1 MTIEPPPGLEVDD
14 AYWQSLLQDVEA
26 HAPETSRANNAHGRA
41 ASESRRADP
50 DSPWQAAQQAHENGE
65 LIDIVVTGYNRGGLL
80 VEWNGLHGFLP
91 SSHIIGLASHVDE
104 DGRRIE
110 MSRRVGAR
118 SCAKVIEIDRA
129 QGRFVV
135 SERAAD
141 SGNSRR
147 AAALSQLSPGQIQ
160 TGVITNVCSFG
171 AFVDLG
177 GMEGLLHISEISWG
191 RVNHPSDLLQ
201 PGQQV
206 TIQIMSVDPAQNR
219 VALSIKRLA
228 PDPWASVEQRYQ
240 IGQVLEGVVTSVV
253 NFGAFVRLEE
263 GLEGLIHISELAEG
277 SFLHPRNVVRE
288 GQAVRV
294 CILNIDGGHRRLGL
308 SLRQMNGAPLSAQAS
323 EGAQGNGP

>member
-1 MTIEPPPGLEVDD
+1 MTLELPPDLEIDD

-26 HAPETSRANNAHGRA
+26 QAPEIPRAGNTHGRA
-41 ASESRRADP
+41 ASESRHVDP
-50 DSPWQAAQQAHENGE
+50 ESQWLAAQRAHENGDV
-65 LIDIVVTGYNRGGLL
+65 IDVMVTGYNRGGLL

-91 SSHIIGLASHVDE
+91 SSHIIGLSPHVDE

-110 MSRRVGAR
+110 MGRRVGVN

-129 QGRFVV
+129 RGRFVV

-141 SGNSRR
+141 SGNSQRT
-147 AAALSQLSPGQIQ
+147 AAMSQLAPGQIR

-191 RVNHPSDLLQ
+191 RVNHPADLLR

-206 TIQIMSVDPAQNR
+206 KIQIMSVDPAQNR
-219 VALSIKRLA
+219 IALSIKRLV
-228 PDPWASVEQRYQ
+228 PDPWASVEQHYQ
-240 IGQVLEGVVTSVV
+240 IGQVIEGIVTSVV

-277 SFLHPRNVVRE
+277 SFLHPRNVVQE
-288 GQAVRV
+288 GQSVRV
-294 CILNIDGGHRRLGL
+294 CILNIDGEHRRLGL
-308 SLRQMNGAPLSAQAS
+308 SLRQMSDAPISAQAS
-323 EGAQGNGP
+323 RGAQGDGP